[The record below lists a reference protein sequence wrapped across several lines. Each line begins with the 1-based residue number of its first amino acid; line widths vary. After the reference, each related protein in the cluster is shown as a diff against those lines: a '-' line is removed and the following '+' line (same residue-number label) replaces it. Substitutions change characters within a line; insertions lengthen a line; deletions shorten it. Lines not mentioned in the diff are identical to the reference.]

1 MGFQGIALNQRR
13 PPLDDPRVRR
23 ALAHLYHRE
32 KMNETLMYNAYFLH
46 RSYFED
52 LYDAAH
58 PCANELIPFD
68 KDQARALLAE
78 AGWTADPATGLL
90 AKDGQPLRLRYLS
103 RGATDDKFTAL
114 FQEDLKD
121 VGIELAVD
129 KKDWAAWAKDMDA
142 YNFDLTWAS
151 WSAGLFKNPESM
163 WASKEADRPSGKN
176 ITGYENSEVD
186 ALIDAQRTEF
196 DVQKRHDV
204 VRKIDAILA
213 QDVPYVLLWNKL
225 GTRLLWWNKFGMP
238 EAPLGKHGDERS
250 AHAYW
255 WYDADAAAD
264 LAHAMKAGRA
274 LPARPARA
282 VYSDPAP

>member
-1 MGFQGIALNQRR
+1 M
-13 PPLDDPRVRR
+13 RR

-68 KDQARALLAE
+68 PEKARALLAE
-78 AGWTADPATGLL
+78 AGWKADPATGLL

-103 RGATDDKFTAL
+103 RGSTDDKFTAI

-121 VGIELAVD
+121 VGIELVVD

-142 YNFDLTWAS
+142 YNFDLTWAA

-163 WASKEADRPSGKN
+163 WASKEADRPSGQN
-176 ITGYENSEVD
+176 ITGYKNPEVD

-196 DVQKRHDV
+196 DVQKRHDDRAEDRRDPGAGDS
-204 VRKIDAILA
+204 VRPALEHELTRA
-213 QDVPYVLLWNKL
+213 CCG
-225 GTRLLWWNKFGMP
+225 GTSSACP
-238 EAPLGKHGDERS
+238 TPRS
-250 AHAYW
+250 ANTATN
-255 WYDADAAAD
+255 
-264 LAHAMKAGRA
+264 
-274 LPARPARA
+274 
-282 VYSDPAP
+282 APRMPIGGTTPTPPPTSPTP